1 MSSTTR
7 LPFAFCRSQ
16 GVLLGSAD
24 EHGVELLLRP
34 GASPAAVAEVR
45 RQLGGQLRLK
55 EVGAESFARQLA
67 ERYGNG
73 ETSAAEV
80 ADGISQEMDLSR
92 LAEEIPPVEDLL
104 DQADQAPVIRMINA
118 LLAQAVREGASDVHL
133 EPEETASVVRLRRDG
148 MLYEI
153 LRGKRA
159 HHAAMVSR
167 VKILANLDIA
177 EKRLPQDGRISI
189 RLAGRAVDI
198 RVSTLPTC
206 HGERAV
212 LRLLEKGAERL
223 ELTRLG
229 MSPEILAGVDRLIKK
244 PHGILLVTG
253 PTGSGKTTTLYSA
266 MTRLNG
272 RRLNIMTVE
281 DPVEYEL
288 SGVGQCQVN
297 GRIDLDFAR
306 ALRAILRQD
315 PDVVMIGEIRDRETA
330 QIAVQASL
338 TGHLVLAT
346 LHTNDAASAITRLTD
361 MGVEPYLLASSL
373 TGVLAQRLVRRLC
386 SHCREPY
393 TPDQAEYR
401 LIAPHAPGQ
410 LFRASGC
417 THCRH
422 SGYMGR
428 AGIYELLEIDSNLR
442 GLIHERSAE
451 SALRIA
457 AQTTGGMQL
466 LRDDALRWLLVGE
479 TSLEEVLRVTRD

>member
-1 MSSTTR
+1 MSDLPR
-7 LPFAFCRSQ
+7 LPFAFSRGQ
-16 GVLLGSAD
+16 GVLLGGVD
-24 EHGVELLLRP
+24 DQGVELLLRP

-45 RQLGGQLRLK
+45 RQVGRPLRLV
-55 EVGAESFARQLA
+55 EVDAETFGRQLA

-80 ADGISQEMDLSR
+80 ADDISQEMDLSR
-92 LAEEIPPVEDLL
+92 LAEEIAPVEDLL
-104 DQADQAPVIRMINA
+104 EQADDAPVIRMINA
-118 LLAQAVREGASDVHL
+118 LLTQAVREGASDVHL
-133 EPEETASVVRLRRDG
+133 EPEETDSVVRLRRDG
-148 MLYEI
+148 LLYEI

-177 EKRLPQDGRISI
+177 EKRLPQDGRIGI
-189 RLAGRAVDI
+189 RLAGRQVDV

-212 LRLLEKGAERL
+212 LRLLEKGSERL
-223 ELTRLG
+223 DLTRLG
-229 MSPEILAGVDRLIKK
+229 MSAPILAGVDRLIRL

-266 MTRLNG
+266 MARLD
-272 RRLNIMTVE
+272 RRACNIMTVE

-297 GRIDLDFAR
+297 SRIELDFAR

-346 LHTNDAASAITRLTD
+346 LHTNDAASAVSRLTD

-373 TGVLAQRLVRRLC
+373 AGILAQRLLRRLC
-386 SHCREPY
+386 PACRQAYEP
-393 TPDQAEYR
+393 DAAERR
-401 LIAPHAPGQ
+401 LLGPQAPGR
-410 LFRASGC
+410 LFRAQGC
-417 THCRH
+417 PQCRQT
-422 SGYMGR
+422 GYQGR
-428 AGIYELLEIDSNLR
+428 TGIFELLEIDSRLR
-442 GLIHERSAE
+442 SLIHDRSSEA
-451 SALRIA
+451 SLRAA
-457 AQTTGGMQL
+457 AQAGGMQL
-466 LRDDALRWLLVGE
+466 LRDDALRWLLAGE